1 LQRANA
7 DQEWKK
13 ISSNV
18 DGIWGDG
25 GLSHRTSGGGGYG
38 RETGIIDLGH
48 EPPLSVDGSEA
59 AVIDRRRVSV
69 QWFSG
74 TILTGLC
81 GAALIG
87 GAVFASLD
95 GEMTFAKVPE
105 RVEGALRGAFGA
117 NDKTASLHKSDR
129 LPPPGESTAARSVV
143 RVSTVARVGNRDV
156 MRVRPFVRISGNL
169 SMTTSDLSSKIP
181 PFNAQRMLGDVG
193 GPSPAASDD
202 PNASA
207 DAANA
212 AEPDAEVSF
221 VTKDLAP
228 ILPKAKVA
236 AVVALDDILMR
247 VRDASNWRGSSG
259 VRYAALANAAADA
272 TGASGTQSDM
282 KLAYASEGSTPDPYA
297 GFETR
302 VVPEN
307 VTLLAKTKDQ
317 VTGGNPTGE
326 RIHIVKKGDSVT
338 SVLRD
343 QGATPEEAKA
353 IAATLGP
360 RGRDGGLKEGQK
372 LRILM
377 APAGPGQRLQPYRVV
392 VANDSNIEAVAAL
405 SDLGK
410 YVAVDVQSM
419 NTVAEATDNGDDD
432 DDDGSGVRLYQ
443 SIYETALRNKVPA
456 NVIEDM
462 VRIYSYDVDFQRKVQ
477 PGDSFDVFYA
487 GEDEGTNANEKS
499 EVLFASLT
507 VGGETKKYYRF
518 QTPDDSVIDYY
529 DETGKSAKKFLVR
542 KPVSNAI
549 MRSGFGGRRHPILG
563 FVKMHTGVDW
573 ATAYG
578 TPIFASGNGVVEKVG
593 PEGGYGKYV
602 RLKHSNGYETA
613 YGHMSAFAKGLE
625 VGKRVRQGQVIGF
638 VGSTGMSTGPH
649 VHYEIL
655 VNGRFVDPMR
665 IKLPRGRS
673 LDGPLLA
680 SFEKERDR
688 LDGMMNNR
696 GTARLSDATGSTGVR
711 QISNR

>member
-1 LQRANA
+1 MNQ
-7 DQEWKK
+7 
-13 ISSNV
+13 
-18 DGIWGDG
+18 
-25 GLSHRTSGGGGYG
+25 RTSRGGGYG

-117 NDKTASLHKSDR
+117 NDKTASLRKSDR
-129 LPPPGESTAARSVV
+129 LPPPGEATAARSVV
-143 RVSTVARVGNRDV
+143 RVSTVTRVGNRDV
-156 MRVRPFVRISGNL
+156 MRVRPFIRIAGNL
-169 SMTTSDLSSKIP
+169 SMTTSDLSAKIP
-181 PFNAQRMLGDVG
+181 PFNAQRMLSDVG
-193 GPSPAASDD
+193 SPAPAAADD
-202 PNASA
+202 PNAA
-207 DAANA
+207 DA

-228 ILPKAKVA
+228 ILPKAKLA
-236 AVVALDDILMR
+236 AVVALDEVLMR
-247 VRDASNWRGSSG
+247 VRDASNWHGNSSG

-272 TGASGTQSDM
+272 GGTQSDLKM
-282 KLAYASEGSTPDPYA
+282 AYASEGTVSDPYA

-307 VTLLAKTKDQ
+307 VTLLAKTKEQ
-317 VTGGNPTGE
+317 VTGGNPSGE
-326 RIHIVKKGDSVT
+326 HIHLVKKGDTVT
-338 SVLRD
+338 SILRD
-343 QGATPEEAKA
+343 QGATPEEAKS
-353 IAATLGP
+353 IAATLGA
-360 RGRDGGLKEGQK
+360 RGHDGGLKEGEK

-377 APAGPGQRLQPYRVV
+377 APAGPGQRLQPYRVI
-392 VANDSNIEAVAAL
+392 VANDTAVEAVAAL

-419 NTVAEATDNGDDD
+419 NTATEAADNSDDD
-432 DDDGSGVRLYQ
+432 DDDGTGVRLYQ
-443 SIYETALRNKVPA
+443 SIYETALRNKVPPG
-456 NVIEDM
+456 VIEDM

-487 GEDEGTNANEKS
+487 GEDEGTTSTDKP

-518 QTPDDSVIDYY
+518 QTPDDAVVDYY

-542 KPVSNAI
+542 KPVNNAI
-549 MRSGFGGRRHPILG
+549 MRSGFGIRRHPILG
-563 FVKMHTGVDW
+563 YVKMHTGVDW
-573 ATAYG
+573 ATPYG
-578 TPIFASGNGVVEKVG
+578 TPIFASGNGVIEKAEW
-593 PEGGYGKYV
+593 EGGYGKYV
-602 RLKHSNGYETA
+602 RIKHNNGYETA
-613 YGHMSAFAKGLE
+613 YGHMSAFAKGME
-625 VGKRVRQGQVIGF
+625 PGKRVRQGQVIGF
-638 VGSTGMSTGPH
+638 VGSTGQSTGAH

-688 LDGMMNNR
+688 LDAMMNNR
-696 GTARLSDATGSTGVR
+696 GGAARISDATGITGVR
-711 QISNR
+711 QITNR